1 MLQRKR
7 KILATLLLVVFALY
21 YANISF
27 FYHSHTFNG
36 HIVSHS
42 HFHGSNHT
50 KTGAH
55 TTAEFSLIAAVSN
68 FQSLQASAG
77 VVDLV
82 LLLVCLAIL
91 CMGAECK
98 VVSAIPAT
106 SYLRG
111 PPAFV

>member
-42 HFHGSNHT
+42 HFHGSNHA
-50 KTGAH
+50 KTGTH
-55 TTAEFSLIAAVSN
+55 TAAEFSLIAAVSN
-68 FQSLQASAG
+68 FQSLQTSAG

-82 LLLVCLAIL
+82 LLVCLAIL
-91 CMGAECK
+91 YMGAECK
-98 VVSAIPAT
+98 VISAIPAT